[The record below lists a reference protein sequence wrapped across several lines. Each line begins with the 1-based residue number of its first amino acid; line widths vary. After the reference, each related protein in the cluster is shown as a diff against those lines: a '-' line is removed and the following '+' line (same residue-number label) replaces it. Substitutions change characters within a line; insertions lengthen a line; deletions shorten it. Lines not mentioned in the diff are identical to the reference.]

1 MSLFDGIKKVKLYTG
16 PIRKMYADNFKL
28 VRGKVDFK
36 PNVSKTYRSE
46 ANFYKD
52 AESGPDYKNI
62 ELGVILPDF
71 DKALNHCTQ
80 VVNENKSII
89 LKVLNGEIGDIAER
103 EKKIAEIKEASTI
116 LFYDRQE
123 VKFKREE
130 TQKELKSLV
139 KKAEEARNNKN
150 KK

>member
-16 PIRKMYADNFKL
+16 PIHMMYADNFKL
-28 VRGKVDFK
+28 VRGKVVFK
-36 PNVSKTYRSE
+36 PNVSKTYRS
-46 ANFYKD
+46 AATFYKD

-80 VVNENKSII
+80 VVDENKNII
-89 LKVLNGEIGDIAER
+89 LKVLNDEIGDIAER